1 MQNIQPTSKEP
12 GCYPQCWAPPVTGLR
27 LDLFKIVKNSSYSE
41 AAGLSEPRFNLFMSP
56 SMECYLIRLTIFQ
69 VRDINCCCYRPVISL
84 LLFLMVLLET
94 LNDRFLSGLP
104 WHIHAHRCT
113 TADCHKINTWCRRVS
128 VAQRKMTS
136 SVFLILVPIQSFVH
150 THV

>member
-1 MQNIQPTSKEP
+1 MQNIQSTSKEP

-136 SVFLILVPIQSFVH
+136 SVFLFLVPIQSFVH